1 MDIDEFLLID
11 PNLNHPFNY
20 LNQEFK
26 YSSLSGLG
34 LDVGQHP
41 ISEKQWI

>member
-11 PNLNHPFNY
+11 PNLNQSLFDY

-26 YSSLSGLG
+26 YSSLSGLARCW
-34 LDVGQHP
+34 
-41 ISEKQWI
+41 STSNF